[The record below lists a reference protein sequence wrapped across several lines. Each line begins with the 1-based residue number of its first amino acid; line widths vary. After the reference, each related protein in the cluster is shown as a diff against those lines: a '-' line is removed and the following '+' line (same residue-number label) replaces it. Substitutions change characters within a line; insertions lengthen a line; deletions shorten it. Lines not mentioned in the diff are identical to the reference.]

1 MVTFISSTFTFIV
14 VWIAAE
20 MAASCQS
27 RRLRVG
33 EHNTTFQTFCIY
45 EHTLSFFNFK
55 LFVFAR
61 RLSNFVSISNF
72 LYFWAYF
79 LSFLHCDFF
88 NIEIAND
95 NNIYD
100 GFSGEA
106 VGQVA
111 GAGRIRE
118 AIRFTIH
125 SIWDEQN
132 MKSVI
137 QLKTGLIVF
146 CSNLTET

>member
-1 MVTFISSTFTFIV
+1 MILHSEFFIFVTIFSKSSTLGFFSTLKLQ
-14 VWIAAE
+14 
-20 MAASCQS
+20 M
-27 RRLRVG
+27 
-33 EHNTTFQTFCIY
+33 TTIY
-45 EHTLSFFNFK
+45 TS
-55 LFVFAR
+55 
-61 RLSNFVSISNF
+61 
-72 LYFWAYF
+72 
-79 LSFLHCDFF
+79 
-88 NIEIAND
+88 
-95 NNIYD
+95 D

-137 QLKTGLIVF
+137 QSKTGLIVF